1 MENKNMYT
9 NRLLKLSDTGKCYEG
24 HQMGSWVRG

>member
-1 MENKNMYT
+1 MGNKNMYT

-24 HQMGSWVRG
+24 HWMVSWVTG